1 MPYLGSIYHIALHAL
16 EDTTL
21 LYDIRYMY
29 CIALVTVAYIT
40 LSF

>member
-21 LYDIRYMY
+21 LYDIRY
-29 CIALVTVAYIT
+29 CIALVTAAYIT